1 MYYIADK
8 RAYVLRLQRML
19 CVSPTGR
26 LDDQTICA
34 INEIKN
40 KRNIV
45 SKELVDYNTFI
56 EIKKSYK
63 NSRSKRVV
71 FHKNDVSN
79 DLTDINVLIAQ
90 AILRYSLP
98 LRMPKGRVFGYD
110 TCKAVKRLR
119 EIYALSDE
127 EIIDVELIDMIR
139 RDLLS
144 FNAV

>member
-19 CVSPTGR
+19 CVSHTGR

-40 KRNIV
+40 ERNII

-56 EIKKSYK
+56 EIKRSYK
-63 NSRSKRVV
+63 NRRSKRVV
-71 FHKNDVSN
+71 FNKNDVSN
-79 DLTDINVLIAQ
+79 DLIDINVLIAQ

-98 LRMPKGRVFGYD
+98 LRMTKDHV
-110 TCKAVKRLR
+110 
-119 EIYALSDE
+119 LSY
-127 EIIDVELIDMIR
+127 R
-139 RDLLS
+139 
-144 FNAV
+144 